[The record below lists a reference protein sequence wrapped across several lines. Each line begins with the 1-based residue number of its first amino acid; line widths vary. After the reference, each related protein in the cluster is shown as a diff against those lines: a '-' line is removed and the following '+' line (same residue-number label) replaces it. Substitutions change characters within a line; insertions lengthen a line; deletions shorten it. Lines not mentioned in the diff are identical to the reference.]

1 MRQNKRTLQ
10 NAALHFPS
18 SGGVDYDA
26 GPYSVTFTVGSTRQ
40 CVEIGIPDDA
50 TPEDDETV
58 VISIPPS
65 PDVSPPDPTTI
76 TIIDDGRPHLPL

>member
-10 NAALHFPS
+10 NVALHIPS

-26 GPYSVTFTVGSTRQ
+26 GPYSVTFTVGSVRQ
-40 CVEIGIPDDA
+40 CVEIGIPDDG
-50 TPEDDETV
+50 TPEEDETV

-65 PDVSPPDPTTI
+65 LDVSPPDPTTI
-76 TIIDDGRPHLPL
+76 TIIDDGI